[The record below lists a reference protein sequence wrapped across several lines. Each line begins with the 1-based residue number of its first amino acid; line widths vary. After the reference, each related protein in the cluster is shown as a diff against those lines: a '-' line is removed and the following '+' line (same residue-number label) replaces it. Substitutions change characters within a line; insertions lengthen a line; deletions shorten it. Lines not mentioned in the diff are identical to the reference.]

1 MAEVNSSDSYMVAA
15 ENTEGGYYDG
25 VESALLAFQEFY
37 ARLEKLFRHFKQERG
52 MVRWD
57 DRVIV
62 LDTHINGWAGLMTG
76 KSWD

>member
-37 ARLEKLFRHFKQERG
+37 ARLEKLFRHFKQERHG
-52 MVRWD
+52 QM
-57 DRVIV
+57 
-62 LDTHINGWAGLMTG
+62 G
-76 KSWD
+76 